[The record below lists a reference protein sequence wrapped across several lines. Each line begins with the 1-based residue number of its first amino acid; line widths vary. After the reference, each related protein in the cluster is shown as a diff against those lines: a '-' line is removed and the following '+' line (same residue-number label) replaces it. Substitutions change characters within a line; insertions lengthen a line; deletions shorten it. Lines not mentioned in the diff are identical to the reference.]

1 MIRKL
6 KNILAISLVILL
18 FSNFSL
24 IEAQEKENIVNGFI
38 EKIMLNESVI
48 DIYIIDNFGKSFKLA
63 INESTQIGIETQS
76 GERWVGDIKDDSSY
90 VVNILKEAQHSL
102 QPITLIHDGTNII
115 SLVSYESSNIKNN
128 LGYLGASFIFLSIL
142 FFGFI
147 FIINNRIKILS
158 KKS

>member
-6 KNILAISLVILL
+6 KNILTISLVILL
-18 FSNFSL
+18 FGNFT
-24 IEAQEKENIVNGFI
+24 IIQAQEKENIVNGFI
-38 EKIMLNESVI
+38 EKIELNQPVI
-48 DIYIIDNFGKSFKLA
+48 DIYIVDNFGKSFKLA
-63 INESTQIGIETQS
+63 ISEFTQIGIETQS
-76 GERWVGDIKDDSSY
+76 GERWVGDIKEDPKH
-90 VVNILKEAQHSL
+90 VVNILEEAQHSL
-102 QPITLIHDGTNII
+102 EPITLTHDGTNVIN
-115 SLVSYESSNIKNN
+115 LVSYESSNIKNN